1 MSTPSDTPQTPEQIS
16 REISQLAKMREQI
29 HADMEA
35 MRVQEGNLRAF
46 EARIRGSMPP
56 MSTGSRASF
65 DSKSPI
71 NLDAEWEKFQRS
83 RALLEAERRA
93 LTDERLVIREERE
106 ILRQREEGLKQRES
120 WVEVTDSGGHI
131 LLSSLQPAGA
141 RQDVNGRAPLT
152 IVIGNA
158 PGVHV
163 EYGGK
168 SVDLAPYTRGHV
180 ARLALN

>member
-1 MSTPSDTPQTPEQIS
+1 
-16 REISQLAKMREQI
+16 MREQI

-120 WVEVTDSGGHI
+120 WVEVRERELAAKALPPPEPPPPGG
-131 LLSSLQPAGA
+131 
-141 RQDVNGRAPLT
+141 
-152 IVIGNA
+152 
-158 PGVHV
+158 
-163 EYGGK
+163 GGK
-168 SVDLAPYTRGHV
+168 PSSQTPFEIAKNMLSFRRAS
-180 ARLALN
+180 